1 MASNIIRSSLPKFVV
16 PNQSASS
23 FFLENLLKS
32 NDSITLVSNMS
43 E

>member
-1 MASNIIRSSLPKFVV
+1 MASNIITSSLPKLIV

-32 NDSITLVSNMS
+32 NDSVALVSSMS